1 MTSQPISDLQLVLAA
16 SLMVVSLLLSWRLR
30 LGLGRDILISSVRMV
45 VQLLLVGL
53 ILEWVFSLQNPW
65 LVLGIALVMTALAAH
80 AASGRPKRTYP
91 KLLLDSFVSI
101 LFSSLLLT
109 GLVLKGILDVQ
120 PWYLPQYLVPILG
133 MVLGNSLTGVS
144 LSVDRFTASLASGR
158 AEIEGLLALGA
169 TRREAAHSP
178 LREALRAGM
187 IPTLNSMAVMGI
199 VSLPGMMTGQ
209 ILAGAAPQ
217 TAVRYQIL
225 IMFVIAGSAAL
236 GCLLSLELAFRRLFD
251 TSHRLRLDRLH
262 TRG

>member
-1 MTSQPISDLQLVLAA
+1 MTSMAISDLQLALAA
-16 SLMVVSLLLSWRLR
+16 GLMLVSLLLSWRLR
-30 LGLGRDILISSVRMV
+30 LGLGREIVISSVRMV

-53 ILEWVFSLQNPW
+53 ILDWVFSLQNPW
-65 LVLGIALVMTALAAH
+65 LVLGIALVMTFLAAQ
-80 AASGRPKRTYP
+80 AASGRPKRVYP
-91 KLLLDSFVSI
+91 QLLLDAFVSI

-144 LSVDRFTASLASGR
+144 LAVDRFTANLVSGR

-169 TRREAAHSP
+169 TRREAAHGP

-225 IMFVIAGSAAL
+225 IMFVIASSAAL

-251 TSHRLRLDRLH
+251 GRHRLRVDRLR
-262 TRG
+262 TKG